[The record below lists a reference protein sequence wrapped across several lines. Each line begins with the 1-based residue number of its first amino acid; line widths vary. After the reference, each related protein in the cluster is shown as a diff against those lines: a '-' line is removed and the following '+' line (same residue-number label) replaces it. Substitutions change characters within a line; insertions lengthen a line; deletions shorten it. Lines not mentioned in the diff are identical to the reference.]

1 MEKQKK
7 HFQSVRF
14 KLFLT
19 MCVTI
24 TIIVLCLVIINSVV
38 LGSFYMYSKTRTVRN
53 VYNRINAFYNNN
65 GNDNSIEDELRRIAF
80 NNSFDIFIE
89 TQENVIVFSTD
100 KDLYT
105 TINMI
110 TNAKNS
116 SNDVN
121 VIFSD

>member
-80 NNSFDIFIE
+80 NNSFDIFNRKYHKGNNIK
-89 TQENVIVFSTD
+89 IHLHIL
-100 KDLYT
+100 DLFFNIIIYLYFIKT
-105 TINMI
+105 
-110 TNAKNS
+110 
-116 SNDVN
+116 
-121 VIFSD
+121 